1 MPNIAFLKQKP
12 TKIVAVGLNYK
23 DHARELRMPL
33 PKTPLLFMKPVSSLI
48 GPKETI
54 QIPKMSKRVDYEAE
68 LACIVKNEIKNLEP
82 RFVMKNLEGFTC
94 LNDVTARD
102 LQKLDGQWTRAKS
115 FDTFCPIGPKIV
127 KDINPNKVK
136 IECLLNDK
144 IVQSSNTKNF
154 VFKIEELISFISKVM
169 TLEPGDIVTTGT
181 PAGIGPMKN
190 GDKVEVRIE
199 GIGTLENFVR

>member
-1 MPNIAFLKQKP
+1 MEKIAVLINKKEIANLVNEIAK
-12 TKIVAVGLNYK
+12 KIIKDNKEKETLYFVTVLTGAKTFANDLIKKILAIKKFPIKNYK
-23 DHARELRMPL
+23 IRLSSYGT
-33 PKTPLLFMKPVSSLI
+33 KTESSGKI
-48 GPKETI
+48 
-54 QIPKMSKRVDYEAE
+54 
-68 LACIVKNEIKNLEP
+68 
-82 RFVMKNLEGFTC
+82 
-94 LNDVTARD
+94 
-102 LQKLDGQWTRAKS
+102 
-115 FDTFCPIGPKIV
+115 KIV

-154 VFKIEELISFISKVM
+154 IFKVEKLISFISKVM

-199 GIGTLENFVR
+199 GIGVLENFVR